1 MAGYKVKPGKNP
13 SLFES
18 VGLQNGDIV
27 IQINGLDLTDPAQAR
42 EAMGELRTAQSIEL
56 TVTREGEYI
65 TLYLDM
71 PEQ

>member
-1 MAGYKVKPGKNP
+1 
-13 SLFES
+13 
-18 VGLQNGDIV
+18 
-27 IQINGLDLTDPAQAR
+27 
-42 EAMGELRTAQSIEL
+42 MGELRTAQSIEL